1 MTAVPELRGTKVT
14 LRPMTDDDAPHLM
27 RWGSDP
33 SFRHYQWGQKPGR
46 FEEKNAR
53 AWIERMSR
61 EGDSACWVI
70 VHAGQP
76 IGFANYRDFHPK
88 GKSAEIGIGIGE
100 PELWGKHL
108 GRDALETLV
117 NNKFGEE

>member
-1 MTAVPELRGTKVT
+1 MNAPLLRGSKVT

-61 EGDSACWVI
+61 EGDSACWV
-70 VHAGQP
+70 
-76 IGFANYRDFHPK
+76 
-88 GKSAEIGIGIGE
+88 SAFGLYV
-100 PELWGKHL
+100 PPV
-108 GRDALETLV
+108 LV
-117 NNKFGEE
+117 VAAAASS